1 MDSRTS
7 RPVLDGI
14 RVLDFTWMLAGPYA
28 TRVLADFGAEVIKI
42 QSKET
47 AQGAEQNNTGYFNT
61 WNRNKRSVSLNL
73 SHLEARDIAMKL
85 AAISDVLVESFSPRV
100 MTNWGL
106 TYDRLRE
113 VNPDLIMASISAMGQ
128 TGPWKDFVGF
138 GPTFHALSGL
148 TSAMSYGLDAP
159 ICLGHAYGDT
169 IVGLYGVLAILA
181 ALEHR
186 DMTGEGQYID
196 LSAYEAMCTF
206 LGPIFGEAALDPGE
220 KEREQRR
227 NDYVLAAPYG
237 CYRCLGDDRWCVIA
251 VYDEEEWQAFC
262 RVAEQ
267 PELRDD
273 RFSSL
278 AKRMEN
284 QAELDELIGRWTINH
299 TAERIVHRLQK
310 AGIAAGV
317 LQNAEDLA
325 RDDQLAARHF
335 FIPLKHPI
343 LGTTCSDRSP
353 LMFGSQKA
361 KGWKAAPL
369 LGEGTHYILAELLGL
384 PEAEIRS
391 YIKKGIIG

>member
-1 MDSRTS
+1 MGRGILN
-7 RPVLDGI
+7 RI

-28 TRVLADFGAEVIKI
+28 TRVLSDFGAEVIKI

-47 AQGAEQNNTGYFNT
+47 AQDAEQNNTGYFNT
-61 WNRNKRSVSLNL
+61 WNRNKRSVTLNL
-73 SHLEARDIAMKL
+73 SHPEAIDIAMKL

-113 VNPDLIMASISAMGQ
+113 VKPDLVMASISAMGQ

-138 GPTFHALSGL
+138 GPTFHAISGL
-148 TSAMSYGLDAP
+148 ISTMSYGLNVP

-196 LSAYEAMCTF
+196 LSAYESVCTL
-206 LGPIFGEAALDPGE
+206 LGPAFMDAAMEPEKIGGEHSCDEYIP
-220 KEREQRR
+220 
-227 NDYVLAAPYG
+227 AAPYG

-262 RVAEQ
+262 RVTDQ

-273 RFSSL
+273 KFSTL
-278 AKRMEN
+278 VKRKEKK
-284 QAELDELIGRWTINH
+284 AELDQLIGCWTIH
-299 TAERIVHRLQK
+299 HVAERIVHRLQK

-317 LQNAEDLA
+317 VQNAENLA
-325 RDDQLAARHF
+325 RDNQLIARKF
-335 FIPLKHPI
+335 FVTLKHPL
-343 LGTTCSDRSP
+343 LGTTISDRTP
-353 LMFGSQKA
+353 LMFGSQRPKD
-361 KGWKAAPL
+361 WKAAPL
-369 LGEGTHYILAELLGL
+369 LGEGNSYVFGKLLGFS
-384 PEAEIRS
+384 EAEIRS
-391 YIKKGIIG
+391 LMEKRIIE